1 MPKSC
6 RQVDTALSGLN
17 QMKEALV
24 LCMSS
29 WPEEN
34 TDHKAAC
41 WYVLA
46 PAQKHL
52 HIVAPCTQWRRC
64 SETKTPASPCLIDL
78 TSLSFLKTVRRM
90 LTLLGHTEAN
100 KCTLKAFRAG
110 RATSLAA
117 AGSPIGII
125 LALHSSGTAR
135 PMLSLFLP
143 SLTWSALK
151 TRTEWHR
158 REK

>member
-17 QMKEALV
+17 QMKEALI
-24 LCMSS
+24 LYISS

-46 PAQKHL
+46 PAQKASQHCCAV
-52 HIVAPCTQWRRC
+52 HAVAPLLRNKNAG
-64 SETKTPASPCLIDL
+64 EPLFDL
-78 TSLSFLKTVRRM
+78 TSLSFLKAVRRT

-100 KCTLKAFRAG
+100 TCTLEAFRAG

-117 AGSPIGII
+117 AGSPFGII
-125 LALHSSGTAR
+125 LSAGEWKSST
-135 PMLSLFLP
+135 FLRYCQADDV
-143 SLTWSALK
+143 SVSAVLDVVC
-151 TRTEWHR
+151 TED
-158 REK
+158 ED